1 MELSPREFESVSLL
15 CKGKSAKMI
24 ADELCVSKRTVENQL
39 ASSRAKWKCNNA
51 ADLVRTFIL
60 QLEEPRKYF
69 MVGLLLVIQSF
80 AVLGVGE
87 SQERFYKNGRTVSR
101 TVKTARRYV

>member
-1 MELSPREFESVSLL
+1 MELSPREYESVDLL
-15 CKGKSAKMI
+15 VRGNSAKMI
-24 ADELCVSKRTVENQL
+24 AEELCVSKRTVENQL
-39 ASSRAKWKCNNA
+39 ASARAKWNCNNV

-60 QLEEPRKYF
+60 QIEEPRKYF

-87 SQERFYKNGRTVSR
+87 NQERTYRSGRTGSR
-101 TVKTARRYV
+101 TVKTARRHV